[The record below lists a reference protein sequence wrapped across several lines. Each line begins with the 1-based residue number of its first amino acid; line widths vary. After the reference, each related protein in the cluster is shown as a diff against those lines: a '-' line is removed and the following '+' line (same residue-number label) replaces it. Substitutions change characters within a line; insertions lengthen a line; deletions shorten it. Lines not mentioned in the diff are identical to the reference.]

1 MAGRA
6 GTPGLRAGAFVDGVR
21 PPDPHLMPCCVLGL
35 LAGLAACD
43 RFLSGEK
50 EPQHERASFSLCVQA
65 SIGNREVL
73 VAQQTVPVRSGYFKR
88 RPKEERRASVRFS
101 TDGEIWCP
109 GKGSPKAKRDP
120 AWLGKVRDISIAGI
134 GLRMSRRFEP
144 GTALI
149 VELRPRALRR
159 LEVHVIHAT
168 PDADGHWTIGCMF
181 DRALS
186 QQELQTFLGE
196 ESADH

>member
-1 MAGRA
+1 MPASSDNALPLGM
-6 GTPGLRAGAFVDGVR
+6 LR
-21 PPDPHLMPCCVLGL
+21 L
-35 LAGLAACD
+35 LAGLPPCA
-43 RFLSGEK
+43 SVPNGEK
-50 EPQHERASFSLCVQA
+50 KPQHERAGFSLCVQG
-65 SIGNREVL
+65 SIGNREVV
-73 VAQQTVPVRSGYFKR
+73 VAQQTVPVRSGNFKR

-101 TDGEIWCP
+101 TDGEIWCH

-120 AWLGKVRDISIAGI
+120 AWLGKVRDISITGI
-134 GLRMSRRFEP
+134 GLSMSRRFEP

-196 ESADH
+196 ESADP